1 MTLQDIIK
9 QGLALGLEEVELY
22 VSTSESNSLKL
33 NDGKLNAY
41 NMKEIFGVSIRGLKD
56 GKMGYVYTE
65 SLDDDVVMVVLKQLV
80 ENVNSLETKEQ
91 EFMFAGGA
99 EYQSVPQVKSDY
111 KEHSTQEKIDLLKR
125 INDELLAKSEKIV
138 KVGYCQYSESSQK
151 IQIVNS
157 KGLNLEKSYSYISAV
172 GGALAADN
180 GSTFIGISGDVN
192 TKFSDLEVER
202 IIDEASKSALDQI
215 GAGFVKSGHYP
226 VVLHRDVATSILQ
239 AFTQVFQADAALKK
253 LTILTDKIGT
263 KVFGEN
269 ITIIDDPYYSDALI
283 QTPFDDEGVPCKTKL
298 VVEDGVFNGFLHN
311 LKTANFF
318 KTEPTGNGF
327 KLGVAGGVSTR
338 PTNLFIKEGTKSKD
352 EIIATVE
359 DGLYITDVQGLHAGL
374 NPISGDFNVQSK
386 GFLIK
391 NGKLDQPVTLFVTS
405 GNFYELL
412 NNVEEIGNDIEKR
425 FTGVAAPTLKV
436 KSLAISGK

>member
-9 QGLALGLEEVELY
+9 NGLQLGLEEVEVY

-33 NDGKLNAY
+33 NDGELDAY

-65 SLDDDVVMVVLKQLV
+65 TLEDESVLSVLKQLV
-80 ENVNSLETKEQ
+80 ENVTSLETKEQ
-91 EFMFAGGA
+91 EFMYAGGA
-99 EYQSVPQVKSDY
+99 TYQEVPVVKSDY

-125 INDELLAKSEKIV
+125 INNELLAKSEKIV

-151 IQIVNS
+151 IQIMNS

-192 TKFSDLEVER
+192 TKFADLEVER

-269 ITIIDDPYYSDALI
+269 ITIVDDPYYKDALI

-298 VVEDGVFNGFLHN
+298 VVENGVFNGFLHN

-318 KTEPTGNGF
+318 KCEPTGNGF
-327 KLGVAGGVSTR
+327 KLGVAGAVSTR
-338 PTNLFIKEGTKSKD
+338 PTNLFIKEGNKTKD

-374 NPISGDFNVQSK
+374 NPISGAFNVQAS
-386 GFLIK
+386 GYMIE
-391 NGKLDQPVTLFVTS
+391 NGKKTNPITLFVIS
-405 GNFYELL
+405 GNFYEMM
-412 NNVEEIGNDIEKR
+412 NEVEYIGNNLQER
-425 FTGVAAPTLKV
+425 FVSVAAPSIKV
-436 KSLAISGK
+436 NKLMVSGK